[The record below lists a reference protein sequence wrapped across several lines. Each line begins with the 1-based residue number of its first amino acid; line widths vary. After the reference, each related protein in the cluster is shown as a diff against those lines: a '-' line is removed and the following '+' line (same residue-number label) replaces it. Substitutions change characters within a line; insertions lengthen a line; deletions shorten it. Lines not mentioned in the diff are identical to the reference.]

1 MEDKIIINKIFDAS
15 DVGKIYAY
23 DMGHFDEDSNMWLIL
38 DVDESERLALAI
50 RMGSIGKNIF
60 SVENVADFSDSSLKK
75 FLDVWNAENFG
86 FDKKYYKLKTEKFNL
101 DISHIKNVSSPVCH
115 SLKNSC
121 IETEIG
127 IMSINMFFK
136 YHHLLDSKIH
146 NEMWLSNYHN
156 TFGCISSLK
165 HKKPLVSLSGKGCE
179 REVFPIVIFKY

>member
-1 MEDKIIINKIFDAS
+1 MKDKVIINKIFDAS
-15 DVGKIYAY
+15 DIGKIYAY
-23 DMGHFDEDSNMWLIL
+23 DMVRFDNISNMWLIL

-50 RMGSIGKNIF
+50 RTSSIGKYFF
-60 SVENVADFSDSSLKK
+60 SVENAADFSDSSLKMV
-75 FLDVWNAENFG
+75 LDVWNSENFD

-101 DISHIKNVSSPVCH
+101 DISHVENVSSPVCH

-121 IETEIG
+121 LETEVG
-127 IMSINMFFK
+127 IMSVDMFFN

-146 NEMWLSNYHN
+146 NRMWLSNYHN
-156 TFGCISSLK
+156 TFGCISNLN